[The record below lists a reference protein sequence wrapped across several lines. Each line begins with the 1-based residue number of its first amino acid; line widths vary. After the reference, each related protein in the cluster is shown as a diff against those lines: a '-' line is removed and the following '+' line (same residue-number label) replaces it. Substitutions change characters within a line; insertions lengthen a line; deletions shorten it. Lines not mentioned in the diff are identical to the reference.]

1 MATGIDVGQ
10 LQRKVDELQSK
21 IETYELQRKVDV
33 DRLQSEV
40 DRLRIDVGADPRL
53 SEVDVD
59 QLERE
64 AERATS
70 NDAPLKER
78 NNYEKIKAL
87 LWIKDQRTPPVY
99 REALEEW
106 DKKSI
111 VVASSIERK
120 TKQVESLKNE
130 IYNLVGFYSVF
141 QGVVFTAVAQGNEHF
156 FTCSKC
162 FIAIVLSILASVV
175 SFVGVW
181 QKHQKIQYLEDKLE
195 EDHVYKKIIYGPPK
209 TNPSA
214 PATLY
219 WDGEPRN
226 LQSDQNLITLLRN
239 WMAKFFRPS
248 LKHDERPDVEVP
260 VEDKSEPSSAM
271 PHPVGPGSTT

>member
-10 LQRKVDELQSK
+10 
-21 IETYELQRKVDV
+21 LQRKVDV

-106 DKKSI
+106 DKKSK

-120 TKQVESLKNE
+120 TKQIESLKNE

-141 QGVVFTAVAQGNEHF
+141 QGVVFTAVAQGNEKWL
-156 FTCSKC
+156 TCYKV
-162 FIAIVLSILASVV
+162 AIPITLSLLASLVSFIGIWEKLKKIQFHEGRINSDLSYKQTLERFEKKLLDDAKNFRFAKLKAVGTQPKETAWGTYFGAVALLVV
-175 SFVGVW
+175 SLF
-181 QKHQKIQYLEDKLE
+181 L
-195 EDHVYKKIIYGPPK
+195 
-209 TNPSA
+209 
-214 PATLY
+214 
-219 WDGEPRN
+219 
-226 LQSDQNLITLLRN
+226 
-239 WMAKFFRPS
+239 
-248 LKHDERPDVEVP
+248 
-260 VEDKSEPSSAM
+260 PSSFYWM
-271 PHPVGPGSTT
+271 LCLH